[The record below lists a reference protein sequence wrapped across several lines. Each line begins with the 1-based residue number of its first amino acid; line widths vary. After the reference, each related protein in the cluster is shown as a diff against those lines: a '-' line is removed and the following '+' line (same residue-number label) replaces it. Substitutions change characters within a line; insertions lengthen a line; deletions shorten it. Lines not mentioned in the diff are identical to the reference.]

1 MTKVSK
7 LLNMTVLATVCTAQP
22 ASIRKCVR

>member
-7 LLNMTVLATVCTAQP
+7 LLKMTVLVTVCTVQP
-22 ASIRKCVR
+22 TFIRKCVR